1 VWCAADPIVFE
12 SPPPRVRAALEG
24 RRVRAARRHGKHLWL
39 ELDRGPALLMH
50 FGMTGG
56 LHVPRRPPLR
66 LMSSRGAP
74 APGWPPRF
82 A

>member
-1 VWCAADPIVFE
+1 MSVRHAASTDDIVPEADRPRGGGRVSDLTAWIETPLRLDADGVW
-12 SPPPRVRAALEG
+12 L
-24 RRVRAARRHGKHLWL
+24 HL
-39 ELDRGPALLMH
+39 H